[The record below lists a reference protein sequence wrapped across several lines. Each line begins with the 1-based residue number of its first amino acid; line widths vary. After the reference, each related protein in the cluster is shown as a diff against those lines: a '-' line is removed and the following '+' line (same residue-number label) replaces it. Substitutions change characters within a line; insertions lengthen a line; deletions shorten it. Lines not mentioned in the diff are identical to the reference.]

1 MSSIALTERTPLLIA
16 VEGTRI
22 PRRAWS
28 CVLELTQLLADAGQI
43 VEAAEGEADEVRRRA
58 REEGFAT
65 GAAEVQAQVA
75 RHLLDA
81 QVEARKLVARS
92 DERVVALAISI
103 LERIAPNLGEPQVVA
118 ALAAEALRGLQSER
132 HLHVHVR
139 PQAEQATRALL
150 EQWQLTHPEIE
161 SAQVLLDE
169 GLPPFGCVVESEL
182 GRIEAGL
189 GAQLEAV
196 RECLTA
202 AVAES
207 QR

>member
-65 GAAEVQAQVA
+65 GAAAAQAQVA

-81 QVEARKLVARS
+81 QVAARKLVARS
-92 DERVVALAISI
+92 DERVVALAILI
-103 LERIAPNLGEPQVVA
+103 LQRIAPNLGEPQVVA

>member
-1 MSSIALTERTPLLIA
+1 MSSIGLTERTPLLIA
-16 VEGTRI
+16 VEGKRI

-65 GAAEVQAQVA
+65 GAAEAQAQGA

-81 QVEARKLVARS
+81 QVAARKLVARS

-103 LERIAPNLGEPQVVA
+103 LERLAPNLGEPQVVA